1 MSPRVL
7 LIIAGVLGI
16 QAGALAQQPQT
27 LEIAQS
33 EASLAVQRLA
43 PQLVAFAGSQ
53 ANFLSLTNGLSQGM
67 VVTLV
72 TLTPDGF
79 TQTATF
85 APVGTLPPIDVARTL
100 ETARQ
105 QLISR
110 GIAAP
115 TAAQLGTTLAGGALP
130 TVLGAVQVTGLVAVA
145 PLTPAATASTGSSV
159 APVGTGT
166 DTSIA
171 ASTASNGL
179 RVETRPTVP
188 PAATATTGTTP
199 AATTTPPRFTSESPF
214 TRNTSDSPFTRNTSE
229 VPIPAAGTAATGA
242 STPAAS
248 PNGSPSPA
256 VQFQNRR

>member
-1 MSPRVL
+1 MSPRFL
-7 LIIAGVLGI
+7 LIIAGALGI
-16 QAGALAQQPQT
+16 QAGTLAQQPQSV
-27 LEIAQS
+27 EIPQS

-53 ANFLSLTNGLSQGM
+53 ANFLNLTNGLTQGLP
-67 VVTLV
+67 VTLV

-85 APVGTLPPIDVARTL
+85 APVGSLSPLDIARTL

-105 QLISR
+105 QLIGR

-130 TVLGAVQVTGLVAVA
+130 TALGAVQVTGLVAVA
-145 PLTPAATASTGSSV
+145 PLTPAASASTGSSI
-159 APVGTGT
+159 APAGT
-166 DTSIA
+166 DSSIIA
-171 ASTASNGL
+171 PTASNGL
-179 RVETRPTVP
+179 RIETRPTVP
-188 PAATATTGTTP
+188 VATATTGTP
-199 AATTTPPRFTSESPF
+199 PATTVPPRSTSESPF

-229 VPIPAAGTAATGA
+229 VPLPAAGTAATGA
-242 STPAAS
+242 STPAPS
-248 PNGSPSPA
+248 PNGSPPPA